1 MFLYQCGLFV
11 FEIIKLNH
19 ILEMQ
24 PTQLEWAWLGLPLEF
39 LQGNWNF
46 SNCLGLGLKSGET
59 YVQSRVLSDLME
71 TAAGPWHTR
80 PSLPFLVP
88 GSPQAWVI
96 WRSGHHQI
104 PLTSKDISGAHSI
117 NELHK
122 WLAWGHSESYIV
134 RSRRQHVSLCCRF
147 SILMEM
153 HDSTYI
159 VIEQIEP

>member
-59 YVQSRVLSDLME
+59 DVQSRVLSDLME
-71 TAAGPWHTR
+71 TAAGP
-80 PSLPFLVP
+80 
-88 GSPQAWVI
+88 
-96 WRSGHHQI
+96 
-104 PLTSKDISGAHSI
+104 
-117 NELHK
+117 
-122 WLAWGHSESYIV
+122 
-134 RSRRQHVSLCCRF
+134 
-147 SILMEM
+147 
-153 HDSTYI
+153 
-159 VIEQIEP
+159 